1 MLNANKISEITIII
15 EGLLKDIDSLSETQM
30 VSHIK
35 WEELMLSVS
44 MVTQKLT
51 TLRIEQER
59 NYLKELKE
67 QAQKAVTSRDE
78 EIRVL
83 NQSIAALKRSISDVN
98 LNLSKSI
105 VPDMFT
111 SKEIKSVTLKDA
123 EQEGEQEPPLY
134 TKESSNEQAKIH
146 SIIEDINEEIEF
158 EFLSDSRPIIDVAM
172 GTTPEWMKDNP
183 GPRVNNLH
191 MAITLND
198 KLFFVKELFKGDEDQ
213 FRLSIH
219 RLNEM
224 ISLDEALEYTR
235 SAFTEWDEQSSA
247 VYRFYMIL
255 RRRYDG

>member
-1 MLNANKISEITIII
+1 MLNANKISEIKIII
-15 EGLLKDIDSLSETQM
+15 EGLLKDVESLNELQM

-35 WEELMLSVS
+35 WEEVMLNVS

-51 TLRIEQER
+51 TLRVEQER
-59 NYLKELKE
+59 NYLRELKE

-78 EIRVL
+78 EIRL
-83 NQSIAALKRSISDVN
+83 LTQSIAELKRSLSDVN

-105 VPDMFT
+105 VPNLFT
-111 SKEIKSVTLKDA
+111 SKEVTSVTLKA
-123 EQEGEQEPPLY
+123 EEQEVVQEPLY
-134 TKESSNEQAKIH
+134 TRESFVEQADVNPVVDESS
-146 SIIEDINEEIEF
+146 EEIEF
-158 EFLSDSRPIIDVAM
+158 EFLSDTRPIIDAAM

-198 KLFFVKELFKGDEDQ
+198 KLFFVKELFMGDEDQ
-213 FRLSIH
+213 FRLSIQ

-224 ISLDEALEYTR
+224 SSLDEALEYTR
-235 SAFTEWDEQSSA
+235 SAFTEWDEQSAA

>member
-1 MLNANKISEITIII
+1 MLNANKISEIKIII
-15 EGLLKDIDSLSETQM
+15 EGLLKDIESLSEVQM

-35 WEELMLSVS
+35 WEEVMLSIS

-51 TLRIEQER
+51 TLRVEQER
-59 NYLKELKE
+59 NYLRELKE

-83 NQSIAALKRSISDVN
+83 TQSIAELKRSLSDVN

-105 VPDMFT
+105 IPNLFT
-111 SKEIKSVTLKDA
+111 SKEVTSVTLKDA
-123 EQEGEQEPPLY
+123 DLQGEEEPLF
-134 TKESSNEQAKIH
+134 TKESSNEQPGTQ
-146 SIIEDINEEIEF
+146 SVIEENDEEIEF
-158 EFLSDSRPIIDVAM
+158 EFLSDTRPIIDVAL

-183 GPRVNNLH
+183 GPKVNNLH

-198 KLFFVKELFKGDEDQ
+198 KLFFIKELFMGDEEQ
-213 FRLSIH
+213 FRLSIQ

-224 ISLDEALEYTR
+224 SSLDDALEYTR
-235 SAFTEWDEQSSA
+235 SAFTEWDEQSAA

-255 RRRYDG
+255 RRRYD

>member
-1 MLNANKISEITIII
+1 MLNANKISEIKIII
-15 EGLLKDIDSLSETQM
+15 EGLLKDIESLSEVQM

-35 WEELMLSVS
+35 WEEVMLSVS

-51 TLRIEQER
+51 TLRVEQER
-59 NYLKELKE
+59 NYLRELKE

-83 NQSIAALKRSISDVN
+83 TQSIAELKRSLSDVN

-105 VPDMFT
+105 VPNLFS
-111 SKEIKSVTLKDA
+111 SKEVTSVTLKDA
-123 EQEGEQEPPLY
+123 DMQGEEEPLF
-134 TKESSNEQAKIH
+134 TKESSNEKADIH
-146 SIIEDINEEIEF
+146 SVIEENNEEIEF
-158 EFLSDSRPIIDVAM
+158 EFLSDTRPIIDVAM

-198 KLFFVKELFKGDEDQ
+198 KLFFVKELFRGDEDQ
-213 FRLSIH
+213 FRLSIQ

-224 ISLDEALEYTR
+224 SSLDEALEYTR
-235 SAFTEWDEQSSA
+235 SAFTEWDEESSA